1 MKKFILSLISFN
13 LILFCNFCT
22 SSYANQ
28 NYKNCKFIKN
38 IKSIQIQNIFLFNNN
53 YIEFSIPSNYKFKN
67 INPFSLISPS
77 GKQLISIVP
86 QFININQPI
95 IRIYLKSP
103 LTEKGKYQI
112 IFTGIEENTNYQI
125 DLIGEFNYT

>member
-1 MKKFILSLISFN
+1 MKKFILLLILN
-13 LILFCNFCT
+13 LILFCDFCT
-22 SSYANQ
+22 LPFANQ
-28 NYKNCKFIKN
+28 NSKNYECIKN

-86 QFININQPI
+86 QFINTNQPI

-103 LTEKGKYQI
+103 LKEKGKYQI